1 MRLSLPSQNSRTAV
15 RLDQPQT
22 AFSLI
27 EVMIASAIFF
37 LAVFTVLA
45 VVNSSLRNARVLRRI
60 DVEGGMVAA
69 QIFRT
74 NRIAEGR
81 DSGDFGDFYQ
91 DYSWQTEAF
100 EAATNGLWQ
109 VDILVTRRGVQQP
122 VSAMSVWVFTPD
134 SSATPF
140 GGGVRR

>member
-1 MRLSLPSQNSRTAV
+1 MRLSFPSDTSRTAACV
-15 RLDQPQT
+15 GRPET

-122 VSAMSVWVFTPD
+122 VSAMSVWVFSPD

-140 GGGVRR
+140 GGGLRR